1 MDRKILWLVL
11 LLAGLVLAAGG
22 GASASAKAIEWH
34 TYQDGM
40 ARGKFEK
47 KQIFLH
53 FYADW
58 CMFCKKMQQT
68 TFQDPEVIDSLNQD
82 YIPIRINTDLEPDI
96 AALYKVEPI
105 PDTWFIFFNGEP
117 NGNKRGYVSPE
128 EMKVLLKLL
137 KREPAAGQ

>member
-11 LLAGLVLAAGG
+11 LAGLVISAGG
-22 GASASAKAIEWH
+22 GAPASAKAIEWH

-58 CMFCKKMQQT
+58 CMYCKKMQQT
-68 TFQDPEVIDSLNQD
+68 TFKDPEVIDTLNQD
-82 YIPIRINTDLEPDI
+82 YIPIRINTDLEPEI

-117 NGNKRGYVSPE
+117 NGNRTGYVSPE

-137 KREPAAGQ
+137 KGEPATGQ